1 LYFSKTGKKMASS
14 GTVEHSGVISAISNN
29 LIRISIAQESACG
42 HCKAKGSC
50 SIGEFSEKTIDIMD
64 PQSNNYRVGEEIN
77 VILEQSLGIKAL
89 GLGYL
94 LPFLVLLIT
103 LATLVSAGINEGLAG
118 ILSIASLGPYYLGL
132 WFFRDNLRKEFTF
145 KIKKL

>member
-1 LYFSKTGKKMASS
+1 MASS
-14 GTVEHSGVISAISNN
+14 GTVEHLGVISAISRN
-29 LIRISIAQESACG
+29 LIRVNIVQESACG

-50 SIGEFSEKTIDIMD
+50 SISEFSEKTIDITS
-64 PQSNNYRVGEEIN
+64 PQTNSYRVGEEIR
-77 VILEQSLGIKAL
+77 VVLEQSLGIKAL

-94 LPFLVLLIT
+94 LPFLVLLIILVT
-103 LATLVSAGINEGLAG
+103 LISFGINEGLAG

-132 WFFRDNLRKEFTF
+132 WLYRDNLKKEFSF